1 MALYAKINKFGFIE
15 APYVRVAKEKV
26 GGKYACATT
35 EIVYLQPDDEEKY
48 FITLSGTDVDEK
60 GYLTGGTCS
69 CALHGENLKKYLQN
83 KFNTWTFLLEVV
95 GLSASIIPFLQ
106 K

>member
-1 MALYAKINKFGFIE
+1 M
-15 APYVRVAKEKV
+15 RVAKEKV

-35 EIVYLQPDDEEKY
+35 EIVYLNRMMKKY

-60 GYLTGGTCS
+60 GYLTGHVFLRVTW
-69 CALHGENLKKYLQN
+69 ENLKVPAEQIQYMDVSPRSCWLI
-83 KFNTWTFLLEVV
+83 
-95 GLSASIIPFLQ
+95 ASIIPFLQ